1 MSNAQSGRYNEESK
15 IYPDTSN
22 QSAAYQ
28 DQQQQPQVAHN
39 EAQSAMLSLQKAL
52 EKKQR
57 DLE

>member
-28 DQQQQPQVAHN
+28 DQQQPQVAHN